1 MTALVHHATL
11 SFPSPFSQSQRH
23 GHCSSRKLSVPRK
36 DQLYKTVSKPRSMM
50 ALASNKESDI
60 LAGERLYLVMDFGT
74 SGARYALIDKQGII
88 HSEGKREY
96 PVFVSEEKM
105 DWVRSWRAAL
115 FSLLEDVP
123 VHLRPLMELLRP
135 HYIVDSNTGEPLWRP
150 FLYNESC
157 PDALPTV
164 KSVAPANHT
173 VCSGSSTLCKLVS
186 WWNKEESNSKN
197 QHYWLLW
204 LLHGKLGVSD
214 YNNALKV
221 GYDPA
226 SDSYP
231 PWLHSQP
238 YSQLYLLF
246 IAPGT
251 SIGNLKEDIRTQFG
265 FQEDCIVCAGTT
277 DSIAAFLAARATQP
291 GKAVTSLGSTL
302 AIKLLSTTRI
312 DDARFGVYSHR
323 LDDKWLVGGASNTGG
338 AVLKQFFTDEQLQK
352 LSEQINPMEASPLD
366 YYPLKA
372 VGERFPVADP
382 NLVPR
387 YSILVAFVFWNPE
400 VPSPCKL
407 YSIKSHI
414 PLLRIWRVLIDEFHD
429 CLEAGDCGMNCD
441 SVYSESVTV
450 RKCMKIYHKKINMEP
465 NHLPSRKWRF
475 IRQLH
480 PRPESDVEYLHGILE
495 SIAHIEAKA
504 YNLLK
509 DLGATQVEEVFTA
522 GGGAKNEKWTMIRE
536 RVLGLPVSRAKQT
549 EAAYGAALL
558 ALKGAQHDSC

>member
-1 MTALVHHATL
+1 MNMIALVHHPTFSVL
-11 SFPSPFSQSQRH
+11 FPFSQSQLH
-23 GHCSSRKLSVPRK
+23 GHCSSRKLLTPRK
-36 DQLYKTVSKPRSMM
+36 DQLYRKC
-50 ALASNKESDI
+50 
-60 LAGERLYLVMDFGT
+60 MDFGT
-74 SGARYALIDKQGII
+74 SGARYALIDKQGTI

-96 PVFVSEEKM
+96 PVLMNDEKM

-115 FSLLEDVP
+115 FSLLEDIP
-123 VHLRPLMELLRP
+123 IHLRPLVASISIDGTSATTL
-135 HYIVDSNTGEPLWRP
+135 IVDSNTGEPLWRP

-186 WWNKEESNSKN
+186 WWNIEGSNKKSALLLH
-197 QHYWLLW
+197 QADWLLW

-221 GYDPA
+221 GYDPC
-226 SDSYP
+226 
-231 PWLHSQP
+231 
-238 YSQLYLLF
+238 
-246 IAPGT
+246 
-251 SIGNLKEDIRTQFG
+251 EEIRTQFG

-387 YSILVAFVFWNPE
+387 
-400 VPSPCKL
+400 
-407 YSIKSHI
+407 
-414 PLLRIWRVLIDEFHD
+414 
-429 CLEAGDCGMNCD
+429 
-441 SVYSESVTV
+441 
-450 RKCMKIYHKKINMEP
+450 
-465 NHLPSRKWRF
+465 
-475 IRQLH
+475 LH

-509 DLGATQVEEVFTA
+509 DLGSNP
-522 GGGAKNEKWTMIRE
+522 G
-536 RVLGLPVSRAKQT
+536 
-549 EAAYGAALL
+549 
-558 ALKGAQHDSC
+558 